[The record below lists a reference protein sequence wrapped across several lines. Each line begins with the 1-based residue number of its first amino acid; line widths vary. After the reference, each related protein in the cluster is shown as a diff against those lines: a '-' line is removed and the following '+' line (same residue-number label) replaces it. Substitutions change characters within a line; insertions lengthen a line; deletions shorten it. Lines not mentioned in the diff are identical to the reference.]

1 MPITSNIDQAKELTI
16 FKVTGVLGFD
26 KVLRVVR
33 DFYDGDPTK
42 HVLWDF
48 IDTAEIQLTSVEV
61 EAISNFRP
69 RYEGKQASGKTA
81 FVAQK
86 DILYGLSRMFEI
98 QSRFREAP
106 FNIMVFRNTAE
117 ARQWFDAS

>member
-1 MPITSNIDQAKELTI
+1 MPITSNIDKAKKLTI
-16 FKVTGVLGFD
+16 FKVTGVLSFD
-26 KVLRVVR
+26 KVLHVVK

-48 IDTAEIQLTSVEV
+48 IDTAEVQLTPEEV

-69 RYEGKQASGKTA
+69 RYEGKRASGKTA

-86 DILYGLSRMFEI
+86 DILYGLARMFEI

-106 FNIMVFRNTAE
+106 FKIMVFRNIAE
-117 ARQWFDAS
+117 ARQWLDES